1 MVVNKIFAVTKNQ
14 KNTEKVTTLNQECR
28 VQICALFTRDSPAI
42 TFVAAIF
49 ITLAFACS
57 AAAQTVPKVNDTGVE
72 QCYDNTTAVTCAS
85 VATDTGTHPRQ
96 DARHGRDAKNTA
108 GTLAKVGTGSKAF
121 DYTKVC
127 NSGDLAGTGTC
138 SANPSLGT
146 TASDWACTKD
156 NVTGLVWEIKTAI
169 NTDLRFSG
177 HNYTWYSANTAT
189 NGGVAGYTGS
199 NTCNA
204 TLPSS
209 LCNTDAYVTAVNAE
223 TLCGSSDWR
232 LPNLLELQSLI
243 DYAKTGVS
251 SPTVDTALFPG
262 TVANAFYWSNTTRSF
277 SIGLAYTVGT
287 AATVVFPDNK
297 TNSPNAGLHSVR
309 LVRGGL

>member
-1 MVVNKIFAVTKNQ
+1 MPLK
-14 KNTEKVTTLNQECR
+14 QECKAR
-28 VQICALFTRDSPAI
+28 IFSSKIHITDFLALVAFLLLTTAFTLSM
-42 TFVAAIF
+42 
-49 ITLAFACS
+49 S
-57 AAAQTVPKVNDTGVE
+57 AAAQTVPKLTDTGLE

-108 GTLAKVGTGSKAF
+108 GTLTKLGSGNKGF

-127 NSGDLAGTGTC
+127 NSGELAGVGAC
-138 SANPSLGT
+138 PANPVVGG
-146 TASDWACTKD
+146 AVSDWACTKD

-177 HNYTWYSANTAT
+177 HNYTWYSANAAT
-189 NGGVAGYTGS
+189 NGGVAGDTGS

-209 LCNTDAYVTAVNAE
+209 LCNTDAFVTAVNAA
-223 TLCGSSDWR
+223 TLCGNSDWR
-232 LPNLLELQSLI
+232 LPNVLELQSLI

-251 SPTVDTALFPG
+251 SPAVDTAFFPG
-262 TVANAFYWSNTTRSF
+262 TIANAFYWSNTTRSF
-277 SIGLAYTVGT
+277 SIGLAYSVGT

>member
-1 MVVNKIFAVTKNQ
+1 M
-14 KNTEKVTTLNQECR
+14 
-28 VQICALFTRDSPAI
+28 
-42 TFVAAIF
+42 
-49 ITLAFACS
+49 
-57 AAAQTVPKVNDTGVE
+57 PKVNDTGLE

-108 GTLAKVGTGSKAF
+108 GTLTKLGSGNKGF

-127 NSGDLAGTGTC
+127 NSGELAGAGTC

-177 HNYTWYSANTAT
+177 HNYTWYSANAAT
-189 NGGVAGYTGS
+189 NGGVAGDTGS

-209 LCNTDAYVTAVNAE
+209 LCNTDAFVTAVNAA
-223 TLCGSSDWR
+223 TLCGNSDWR
-232 LPNLLELQSLI
+232 LPNVLELQSLI

-251 SPTVDTALFPG
+251 SPAVDTAFFPG
-262 TVANAFYWSNTTRSF
+262 TIANAFYWSNTTRSF
-277 SIGLAYTVGT
+277 SIGLAYSVGT
-287 AATVVFPDNK
+287 AATVIFPDNK

>member
-1 MVVNKIFAVTKNQ
+1 MNP
-14 KNTEKVTTLNQECR
+14 ECR
-28 VQICALFTRDSPAI
+28 VSIFALIIAI
-42 TFVAAIF
+42 TFP
-49 ITLAFACS
+49 
-57 AAAQTVPKVNDTGVE
+57 AAAQTVPKVNDTGLE

-108 GTLAKVGTGSKAF
+108 AALIKVGSGNKGF

-127 NSGDLAGTGTC
+127 NSGELAGVAAC
-138 SANPSLGT
+138 PANPGLGAT
-146 TASDWACTKD
+146 GSDWACTKD
-156 NVTGLVWEIKTAI
+156 NVTGLVWEIKTAS

-177 HNYTWYSANTAT
+177 HNYTWYSANAAT
-189 NGGVAGYTGS
+189 NGGVAGDTGS

-209 LCNTDAYVTAVNAE
+209 LCNTDAYVTAVNAA
-223 TLCGSSDWR
+223 TLCGNSDWR
-232 LPNLLELQSLI
+232 LPSVLELQSLI

-251 SPTVDTALFPG
+251 SLTVDTAFFPG
-262 TVANAFYWSNTTRSF
+262 TIADAFYWSNTTRSF
-277 SIGLAYTVGT
+277 SLGLAYTVGT
-287 AATVVFPDNK
+287 AATVIFPDNK
-297 TNSPNAGLHSVR
+297 TNSPNVGLHSVR

>member
-1 MVVNKIFAVTKNQ
+1 M
-14 KNTEKVTTLNQECR
+14 NQECR
-28 VQICALFTRDSPAI
+28 VRICSLIIAFTLP
-42 TFVAAIF
+42 
-49 ITLAFACS
+49 
-57 AAAQTVPKVNDTGVE
+57 AAAQTVPKVNDTGLE

-108 GTLAKVGTGSKAF
+108 GTLTKLGSGNKGF

-127 NSGDLAGTGTC
+127 NSGELAGAGTC

-177 HNYTWYSANTAT
+177 HNYTWYSANAAT
-189 NGGVAGYTGS
+189 NGGVAGDTGS

-209 LCNTDAYVTAVNAE
+209 LCNTDAFVTAVNAA
-223 TLCGSSDWR
+223 TLCGNSDWR
-232 LPNLLELQSLI
+232 LPNVLELQSLI

-251 SPTVDTALFPG
+251 SPAVDTAFFPG
-262 TVANAFYWSNTTRSF
+262 TIANAFYWSNTTRSF
-277 SIGLAYTVGT
+277 SIGLAYSVGT
-287 AATVVFPDNK
+287 AATVIFPDNK